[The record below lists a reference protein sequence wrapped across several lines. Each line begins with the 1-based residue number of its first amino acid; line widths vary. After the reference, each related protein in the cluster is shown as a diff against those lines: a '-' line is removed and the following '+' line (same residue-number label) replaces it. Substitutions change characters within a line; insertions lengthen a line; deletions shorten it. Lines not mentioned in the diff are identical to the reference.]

1 MATPVPASTAEI
13 DLDET
18 LWGVVVG
25 EDGVENLKL
34 GHDFPGNVHLPL
46 GRQLVTLPKAALV

>member
-34 GHDFPGNVHLPL
+34 GHDFPCNVTF
-46 GRQLVTLPKAALV
+46 RWAAS